1 MNVEEKKVEEKAEE
15 EKKVEVKKAEEI
27 TKTRVIKFNKPYQF
41 ECENHTEIDLS
52 RLDDLST
59 DDLLTAEKIYTR
71 AGGNAINPETTLLY
85 SIILAH
91 IASGVPLEFF
101 GQLPA
106 KESMKIKREVYNFF
120 YRTV

>member
-1 MNVEEKKVEEKAEE
+1 MDQEKVVQETD
-15 EKKVEVKKAEEI
+15 KKESVSETVV
-27 TKTRVIKFNKPYQF
+27 KTRIITFSKPYTF
-41 ECENHTEIDLS
+41 ECIQHKEIDLS

-59 DDLLTAEKIYTR
+59 DDLLTAERIYTK
-71 AGGNAINPETTLLY
+71 AGGSAINPETTLLY

-106 KESMKIKREVYNFF
+106 KESMKIKKEVFSFF
-120 YRTV
+120 YRGV